1 MDNLPK
7 DFNPK
12 SCLFSFKCDEQT
24 GKICSA
30 ITVEHYD
37 GKGSCD
43 TAWFLDKELSG
54 EYESYSFS
62 NGDLVS
68 IIFNR
73 NKAIEYGKHSA
84 PGRWLE
90 FKVENKEEIDA
101 WRRNTIDAMP
111 PDSLGEVEE
120 LSVKLAHAEA
130 KLEGRKSERDVSLA
144 ELAAQAEEARTH
156 QSKSNHSEQAVDAGD
171 RKLAELLLKGD
182 LEAAK
187 QLAEKIVKPESQDK
201 AAGKKRTDMQEA
213 RSASGCKEQKV
224 QEALTRCNKALGKGT
239 ASLQG
244 ERQEPQQE
252 EKNEKGFAGKLKSML
267 LRKLKGNSGH

>member
-1 MDNLPK
+1 M
-7 DFNPK
+7 
-12 SCLFSFKCDEQT
+12 
-24 GKICSA
+24 
-30 ITVEHYD
+30 
-37 GKGSCD
+37 
-43 TAWFLDKELSG
+43 
-54 EYESYSFS
+54 
-62 NGDLVS
+62 
-68 IIFNR
+68 
-73 NKAIEYGKHSA
+73 
-84 PGRWLE
+84 
-90 FKVENKEEIDA
+90 ENKEEIDA

-144 ELAAQAEEARTH
+144 EL
-156 QSKSNHSEQAVDAGD
+156 
-171 RKLAELLLKGD
+171 
-182 LEAAK
+182 AAK

>member
-1 MDNLPK
+1 MDNLLK
-7 DFNPK
+7 DFDPK

-54 EYESYSFS
+54 EYEAYSFS

-90 FKVENKEEIDA
+90 FKVKSKEEIDA

-156 QSKSNHSEQAVDAGD
+156 QSKSNHLEQAVDWGI
-171 RKLAELLLKGD
+171 ENWQSCCLKG
-182 LEAAK
+182 
-187 QLAEKIVKPESQDK
+187 I
-201 AAGKKRTDMQEA
+201 
-213 RSASGCKEQKV
+213 
-224 QEALTRCNKALGKGT
+224 
-239 ASLQG
+239 
-244 ERQEPQQE
+244 
-252 EKNEKGFAGKLKSML
+252 
-267 LRKLKGNSGH
+267 

>member
-1 MDNLPK
+1 M
-7 DFNPK
+7 
-12 SCLFSFKCDEQT
+12 
-24 GKICSA
+24 
-30 ITVEHYD
+30 
-37 GKGSCD
+37 
-43 TAWFLDKELSG
+43 
-54 EYESYSFS
+54 
-62 NGDLVS
+62 
-68 IIFNR
+68 
-73 NKAIEYGKHSA
+73 
-84 PGRWLE
+84 
-90 FKVENKEEIDA
+90 
-101 WRRNTIDAMP
+101 
-111 PDSLGEVEE
+111 
-120 LSVKLAHAEA
+120 
-130 KLEGRKSERDVSLA
+130 
-144 ELAAQAEEARTH
+144 
-156 QSKSNHSEQAVDAGD
+156 GD

-267 LRKLKGNSGH
+267 LRKLKGNGGH

>member
-1 MDNLPK
+1 M
-7 DFNPK
+7 
-12 SCLFSFKCDEQT
+12 
-24 GKICSA
+24 
-30 ITVEHYD
+30 
-37 GKGSCD
+37 
-43 TAWFLDKELSG
+43 DKELSG
-54 EYESYSFS
+54 EYEAYSFS

-90 FKVENKEEIDA
+90 FKVKSKEEIDA

-130 KLEGRKSERDVSLA
+130 KLEGCKSERDVSLA
-144 ELAAQAEEARTH
+144 ELAARAEEARTH

-201 AAGKKRTDMQEA
+201 AAGKKRTDMQEV

-224 QEALTRCNKALGKGT
+224 QEALARCNKSFGKRNRFTAGGT
-239 ASLQG
+239 AG
-244 ERQEPQQE
+244 TATGR
-252 EKNEKGFAGKLKSML
+252 EKRKGFDGKIKINAAS
-267 LRKLKGNSGH
+267 

>member
-1 MDNLPK
+1 M
-7 DFNPK
+7 K
-12 SCLFSFKCDEQT
+12 S
-24 GKICSA
+24 
-30 ITVEHYD
+30 
-37 GKGSCD
+37 
-43 TAWFLDKELSG
+43 
-54 EYESYSFS
+54 
-62 NGDLVS
+62 
-68 IIFNR
+68 
-73 NKAIEYGKHSA
+73 
-84 PGRWLE
+84 
-90 FKVENKEEIDA
+90 KEEIDA

-130 KLEGRKSERDVSLA
+130 KLEGCKSERDVSLA
-144 ELAAQAEEARTH
+144 ELAARAEEARTH
-156 QSKSNHSEQAVDAGD
+156 QLKSNHSEQAVDAGD

-201 AAGKKRTDMQEA
+201 AAGKKRTDMQEV

-224 QEALTRCNKALGKGT
+224 QEALARCNKALGKGT

-267 LRKLKGNSGH
+267 LRKLKGNNGH